1 MVKRVKGFAIFTPFF
16 FSAKIELKHK
26 KKTMQ
31 TDESTGKG
39 VTIMF
44 KSLKM
49 ISKL

>member
-1 MVKRVKGFAIFTPFF
+1 MDSPSLRPSF

-26 KKTMQ
+26 KKIMQ
-31 TDESTGKG
+31 TDKSTGKG

-49 ISKL
+49 MSKL